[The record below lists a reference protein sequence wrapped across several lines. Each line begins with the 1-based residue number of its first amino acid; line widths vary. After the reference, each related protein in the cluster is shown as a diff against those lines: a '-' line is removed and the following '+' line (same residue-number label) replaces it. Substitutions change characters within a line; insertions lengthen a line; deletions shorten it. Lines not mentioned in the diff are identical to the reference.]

1 MFREHRVCVL
11 SFEYAGARRRVGERL
26 RWALVI
32 GPETMAVERGCTH
45 ELGYG
50 YRQTLDTD
58 RLRMWTDISDSDRL
72 VWMWTDIF
80 NTDSRCGQTFR
91 IWTLGC
97 GQTFRIRTLDADR
110 HLACV
115 VFFFFSS
122 LLFLL
127 LFPLRLYH
135 DCAFVNLQKK
145 LIPIC
150 NDSRR

>member
-1 MFREHRVCVL
+1 M
-11 SFEYAGARRRVGERL
+11 
-26 RWALVI
+26 I
-32 GPETMAVERGCTH
+32 GPETMAVKRGCTH

-80 NTDSRCGQTFR
+80 DTDS
-91 IWTLGC
+91 GC

-135 DCAFVNLQKK
+135 NSAFVNLKK
-145 LIPIC
+145 IPYS
-150 NDSRR
+150 DLE